1 MNLLALVVGYVFA
14 KMLEKMRQPEP
25 MRDAPIPGPVTPPGY
40 DERTRPSRP
49 KPTHRPTG
57 RVQPVS
63 YVTPP
68 WPQVVPQ
75 GLPAFPGPGWTPDE
89 PPPPQVVSRANQL
102 ITPLWGSGE
111 GTFKVEKTAGRW
123 IVYRATAMGSKKG
136 VVAYRE
142 AQAEI
147 PHDAYGPLVEPE
159 LATPEQ
165 EKQWGEMKPGALDVQ
180 ANYTSPSP
188 AVALPTL
195 RRGSSGDEVMLV
207 QQRLGLSP
215 VDGKFGPMTEAA
227 VRKFQGANG
236 LTADGIVGRM
246 TWGALLGKAA

>member
-1 MNLLALVVGYVFA
+1 VNLLALVVGYIFA
-14 KMLEKMRQPEP
+14 KMLGKLQEAEP
-25 MRDAPIPGPVTPPGY
+25 MREAPVPGPVYPPGY
-40 DERTRPSRP
+40 DERTRPARP

-89 PPPPQVVSRANQL
+89 PPPPAVVSRANEL
-102 ITPLWGSGE
+102 LKPLWGSGE

-123 IVYRATAMGSKKG
+123 IVYRATAMGDKKG
-136 VVAYRE
+136 VIAYRE
-142 AQAEI
+142 AGAPV
-147 PHDAYGPLVEPE
+147 PHDAFGPLVEPE
-159 LATPEQ
+159 PSPVIDLDQGATQ
-165 EKQWGEMKPGALDVQ
+165 NAS
-180 ANYTSPSP
+180 YTRPVSPSP

-207 QQRLGLSP
+207 QQRLGLAP
-215 VDGKFGPMTEAA
+215 VDGKFGPMTETA
-227 VRKFQGANG
+227 VRKFQSSNG
-236 LTADGIVGRM
+236 LTADGVVGRM
-246 TWGALLGKAA
+246 TWGALLGKSA

>member
-1 MNLLALVVGYVFA
+1 MNLLALVVGYIFA
-14 KMLEKMRQPEP
+14 KMMGKLSEPEP
-25 MRDAPIPGPVTPPGY
+25 MQPVPVPGPVPPPGY
-40 DERTRPSRP
+40 DERTRPARP
-49 KPTHRPTG
+49 KPAHRPTG

-89 PPPPQVVSRANQL
+89 PPPPAVVSRATQL

-142 AQAEI
+142 TSGPMPE
-147 PHDAYGPLVEPE
+147 DAMGPLIDP
-159 LATPEQ
+159 TPV
-165 EKQWGEMKPGALDVQ
+165 LDLDQ
-180 ANYTSPSP
+180 GSTQNASYTRPVTPTPTPAPSP
-188 AVALPTL
+188 VALPTL
-195 RRGSSGDEVMLV
+195 RRGASGKEVMLL
-207 QQRLGLSP
+207 QQLLFLTP
-215 VDGKFGPMTEAA
+215 VDGKFGPNTERA
-227 VRKFQGANG
+227 VRGFQGEKG
-236 LTADGIVGRM
+236 LTPDGIVGRM
-246 TWGALLGKAA
+246 TWGALLGKSA